1 MNSAPLLQINIGQHS
16 IAGRKPRND
25 DSYGVVIPDDHTLQT
40 KGIAIA
46 IADGM
51 SSCAAPKEASETCVR
66 SFLEDYYA
74 TPESWTVKRSVAT
87 VLKAINGWL
96 YSQGQRRDFDDRGL
110 VSTFSG
116 IILRQGSAHIFH
128 AGDSRISRLRGSSL
142 EQLTNDHRLR
152 LSGGLDHLSRA
163 MGIDQNLEIDY
174 RVEPLVKGDIFVLT
188 TDGIHDFLTPRE
200 IATSVVK
207 KHGDL
212 DQAVKN
218 LVKLANKKGSTDNLT
233 AQIFVV
239 LDCGEVDATALRDSS
254 ATLPFPPAFLGGE
267 TLDGYV
273 IIRPISE
280 SSRGQVYLAKN
291 SHTDEIVAIKT
302 PSQNFEDNA
311 DYINGFA
318 REEWIGRLI
327 ASPNVLKV
335 FTPQKQPKFLYHVT
349 EYFDGKTLQQWMLDN
364 PKPDLEKV
372 RSIIEQIV
380 LGLRAM
386 HRKDILHLDLK
397 PSNVMINAQGLVKLI
412 DFGSSLAASTAED
425 TKTSHHAGTAD
436 YAAPEHLLGVKPSS
450 LSDIYSLGVITYEML
465 TGFLPYGGG
474 FKSASQI
481 SRAQYL
487 PAMTHS
493 KDIPEWIDAAI
504 EQAVQLTPQR
514 RTEVLSAFVENLRKP
529 NSALKLARDKPL
541 LESNP
546 LLFWK
551 ALSLFLFIC
560 CFGLAMLAAFKR

>member
-1 MNSAPLLQINIGQHS
+1 MSSIPLLQINIGQHS

-25 DSYGVVIPDDHTLQT
+25 DSYGVVIPEDRTLQT

-51 SSCAAPKEASETCVR
+51 SSCASPKEASETCVR
-66 SFLEDYYA
+66 SFLDDYYA

-87 VLKAINGWL
+87 VLKAVNGWL

-128 AGDSRISRLRGSSL
+128 AGDSRISRLRGSTL
-142 EQLTNDHRLR
+142 EQLTIDHRLR

-163 MGIDQNLEIDY
+163 MGISQNLEIDY
-174 RVEPLVKGDIFVLT
+174 RLEPLVKGDIFVLT
-188 TDGIHDFLTPRE
+188 TDGIHDFLTPHE
-200 IATSVVK
+200 IAASVAK
-207 KHGDL
+207 EQGDL
-212 DQAVKN
+212 DNAVKKLVN
-218 LVKLANKKGSTDNLT
+218 LADKRGSTDNLT
-233 AQIFVV
+233 AQIFAIME
-239 LDCGEVDATALRDSS
+239 CGEADAASLQDSTAK
-254 ATLPFPPAFLGGE
+254 LPFPPPFLGGE
-267 TLDGYV
+267 TLDGYT

-280 SSRGQVYLAKN
+280 SSRGQVYLSKDN
-291 SHTDEIVAIKT
+291 HTDEIVAVKT
-302 PSQNFEDNA
+302 PSQNFEDDP

-327 ASPNVLKV
+327 DSANVLKI
-335 FTPQKQPKFLYHVT
+335 FTPQKQPSFLYHVT

-372 RSIIEQIV
+372 RSIVEQIV

-397 PSNVMINAQGLVKLI
+397 PANVMINAQGLVKLI

-425 TKTSHHAGTAD
+425 SQSTIPAGTAD
-436 YAAPEHLLGVKPSS
+436 YAAPEHLLGTKPSS

-465 TGFLPYGGG
+465 TGYLPYGGG
-474 FKSASQI
+474 LKSAAQAA
-481 SRAQYL
+481 RAQYL
-487 PAMTHS
+487 PAKTRR
-493 KDIPEWIDAAI
+493 KDIPDWIDAAL
-504 EQAVQLTPQR
+504 EQAVQITPQR

-529 NSALKLARDKPL
+529 NSGLKMAQDRPL
-541 LESNP
+541 LERNP

-551 ALSLFLFIC
+551 SLSFVLFLVCVALLLII
-560 CFGLAMLAAFKR
+560 GIRR